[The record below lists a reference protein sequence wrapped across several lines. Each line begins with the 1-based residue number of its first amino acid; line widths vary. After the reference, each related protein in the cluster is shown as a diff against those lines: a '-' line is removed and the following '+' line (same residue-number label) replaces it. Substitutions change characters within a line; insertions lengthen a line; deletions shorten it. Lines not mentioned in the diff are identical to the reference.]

1 MLLCASMIFLDIH
14 GYTYSKKNKIP
25 LMYLKIYLK
34 QTFTIRSLCES
45 KVIMRRNLKTPTL
58 TTSAINMA

>member
-14 GYTYSKKNKIP
+14 GYTYSKKNKTP
-25 LMYLKIYLK
+25 LMYLK

-45 KVIMRRNLKTPTL
+45 NVIMRRNLKTPTL